1 MTRPSVLVVE
11 DDASIRGVLQAALAA
26 EGCEVLIAKDGAS
39 ALDLAARRAPALI
52 LLDLRLPGMDGS
64 EFARAY
70 HQLPGRHAPTI
81 VLSAAPDA
89 RELASELGVE
99 AFVPKPFDLDDLM
112 RLVERYLG
120 RMPGPK
126 SDSSRSGS

>member
-26 EGCEVLIAKDGAS
+26 EGCEVLIAKDGRS
-39 ALDLAARRAPALI
+39 ALELATHRAPALI
-52 LLDLRLPGMDGS
+52 LLDLRLPGMDGF
-64 EFARAY
+64 EFSRAY

-81 VLSAAPDA
+81 VVSAAPDA

-99 AFVPKPFDLDDLM
+99 AFVPKPFDLDDLI
-112 RLVERYLG
+112 RLIDRYLG
-120 RMPGPK
+120 RVPGAK
-126 SDSSRSGS
+126 SEG